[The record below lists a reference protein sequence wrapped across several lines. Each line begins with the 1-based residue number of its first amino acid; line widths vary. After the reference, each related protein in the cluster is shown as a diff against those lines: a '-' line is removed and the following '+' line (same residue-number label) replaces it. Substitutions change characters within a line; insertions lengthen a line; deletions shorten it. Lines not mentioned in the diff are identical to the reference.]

1 MKKVLFISDQY
12 IFGVIGGSLGHKR
25 FYDILSNDFECEFKI
40 ISLDGDLNNRL
51 NLILLRALAAYISK
65 INLLIFILE

>member
-25 FYDILSNDFECEFKI
+25 FYDIYQM
-40 ISLDGDLNNRL
+40 ISSA
-51 NLILLRALAAYISK
+51 NLK
-65 INLLIFILE
+65 